1 MARYQKP
8 DDPRESGLRPRRQ
21 RRFGGGDEPAPWLW
35 LGLGVVVTIV
45 GIALALALVN
55 SLLAREP
62 LAASMP
68 TPTIIRLTA
77 PPTVAP
83 SPTVLAPT
91 PTPIPTFTPAPT
103 RNLAAPPESITVG
116 YYARVSGTGDAGLT
130 LRGGPS
136 TLTTSLQNVSEGTVM
151 QVIGGPEEADDF
163 IWWQVRLPGGAEG
176 WVAGQFIEP
185 AAAPGSVPP
194 TAEATTE
201 GTPGTPEATGE
212 EATAEPT
219 PES

>member
-1 MARYQKP
+1 
-8 DDPRESGLRPRRQ
+8 
-21 RRFGGGDEPAPWLW
+21 
-35 LGLGVVVTIV
+35 
-45 GIALALALVN
+45 
-55 SLLAREP
+55 
-62 LAASMP
+62 
-68 TPTIIRLTA
+68 
-77 PPTVAP
+77 
-83 SPTVLAPT
+83 
-91 PTPIPTFTPAPT
+91 
-103 RNLAAPPESITVG
+103 
-116 YYARVSGTGDAGLT
+116 
-130 LRGGPS
+130 
-136 TLTTSLQNVSEGTVM
+136 M

>member
-1 MARYQKP
+1 MARFQKP

-21 RRFGGGDEPAPWLW
+21 RRFGGGDEPVPWLW
-35 LGLGVVVTIV
+35 LGLGVAVTII
-45 GIALALALVN
+45 GIAIALALVN

-116 YYARVSGTGDAGLT
+116 YYARVSGTGSAGLT

-185 AAAPGSVPP
+185 AAAPGSAPP
-194 TAEATTE
+194 TAEAPTE
-201 GTPGTPEATGE
+201 GTPEAPGD

-219 PES
+219 AES

>member
-1 MARYQKP
+1 MARFQKP

-21 RRFGGGDEPAPWLW
+21 RRFGGGDEPPPWLS
-35 LGLGVVVTIV
+35 LGIGVVVTIV
-45 GIALALALVN
+45 GIAIALALVN

-91 PTPIPTFTPAPT
+91 PTPLPTFTPAPT

-116 YYARVSGTGDAGLT
+116 YYARVSGTGSAGLT

-185 AAAPGSVPP
+185 AAAPGSVFF
-194 TAEATTE
+194 TAAATTE
-201 GTPGTPEATGE
+201 
-212 EATAEPT
+212 
-219 PES
+219 

>member
-8 DDPRESGLRPRRQ
+8 PDPRESELRPRRP
-21 RRFGGGDEPAPWLW
+21 RRFGAGGDEPAPWLW
-35 LGLGVVVTIV
+35 LGLGVVVTII
-45 GIALALALVN
+45 GIALALLLVS

-62 LAASMP
+62 LTTAMP
-68 TPTIIRLTA
+68 EPTIIRLTA

-103 RNLAAPPESITVG
+103 RDLAAPPESITVG
-116 YYARVSGTGDAGLT
+116 YYARVAGTGSAGLT

-136 TLTTSLQNVSEGTVM
+136 TLTTSLQNVAEGTVM

-163 IWWQVRLPGGAEG
+163 IWWQVRLLSGQEG
-176 WVAGQFIEP
+176 WVAGRFLEP
-185 AAAPGSVPP
+185 AAAPGSAPVE
-194 TAEATTE
+194 TMEATVA
-201 GTPGTPEATGE
+201 GTPGAPVEEATG
-212 EATAEPT
+212 TAT
-219 PES
+219 PEG